1 MTESSRKALVF
12 GYSEV
17 GYACLELLIRRG
29 VNVVGV
35 FTHEDDPG
43 ERQWFRSVSQL
54 AQQHGIRCFH
64 FASLNDLAVER
75 LVREELRPDL
85 IFSFYYR
92 HMIPMKLLETARL
105 GAFNMHGS
113 FLPRYRGKAPVNWA
127 ILNGEDHTG
136 ATLHHM
142 IAKPDA
148 GDIVDQERVPIGKRD
163 TVAEV
168 MARVVEAA
176 QRVLDRQL
184 SALLLGTAPRHSQDA
199 VQATY
204 FGGRKPEDGRID
216 WSWPSLK
223 IFNLVRAVT
232 RPFPGAFA
240 DLSDGRRLVVWWAE
254 LESRQGKP
262 GEVLQQQPLI
272 IATGDGALRI
282 TDLEWRSAPTAD
294 NASCNTTRRI
304 G

>member
-1 MTESSRKALVF
+1 MSEPSPKVVVF

-17 GYACLELLIRRG
+17 GYACLELLIQRG

-35 FTHEDDPG
+35 FTHEDDPS
-43 ERQWFRSVSQL
+43 ERQWFRSVPGL
-54 AQQHGIRCFH
+54 AQQHGIRCFR
-64 FASLNDLAVER
+64 FTSLNDPSIER
-75 LVREELRPDL
+75 LVRDELRPDL

-105 GAFNMHGS
+105 GAYNMHGS

-142 IAKPDA
+142 VVKPDA
-148 GDIVDQERVPIGKRD
+148 GDIVDQERVQIGQRD
-163 TVAEV
+163 TIADV
-168 MARVVEAA
+168 MPRVVEAA
-176 QRVLDRQL
+176 RSVLDRQL
-184 SALLLGTAPRHSQDA
+184 SALLRGTAPRHPQDA
-199 VQATY
+199 AQATY
-204 FGGRKPEDGRID
+204 FGGRRPEDGRID
-216 WSWPSLK
+216 WSWPSRK

-240 DLSDGRRLVVWWAE
+240 DLADGRRLLVWWAE
-254 LESRQGKP
+254 LDSRQGKS
-262 GEVLQQQPLI
+262 GEILQQQPLI

-282 TDLEWRSAPTAD
+282 ADFEWRTAD
-294 NASCNTTRRI
+294 NASRNTTRRI